1 MKTKSSLMKTLKAL
15 FFTILLTPCSL
26 LLTPLFLLLTP
37 SSFAQSP
44 AWLDF
49 SQRKLAYPDAEYF
62 TGFGIAK
69 VNKNETMEEKL
80 KTAESYAR
88 QGLSE
93 SVKVTVQS
101 TAVHQV
107 EEKDRKI
114 ADDYKQSVASFSNV
128 SLSGLKTETWFDK
141 KSKTA
146 YAFTWVN
153 KQELADICKNQMNL
167 HTSQLESKLKEA
179 NQLFSSGQKQKA
191 LDIYNTCFPLVRQ
204 MEEDL
209 VMLVTI
215 GKSLGGKLPGD
226 YESQISS
233 AISGIQ
239 QNTNLNLDELCQ
251 LLAGRLNAQL
261 GKFTQTIR
269 MVPFTYQDSK
279 MASELSARFLNIF
292 EQKLTDQGLSVS
304 SMAGQNAGN
313 SILLSGTYWEEGD
326 YLKFIAVVKNPDNG
340 KTLASAENRI
350 PKSWMLANNLAFK
363 PENFEDAMQRMK
375 VMTKDELIGGGLL
388 LNVWTNKGD
397 ENLLFTDGE
406 IMKLSVRVNHECY
419 LRFIYYFAD
428 GTKTLLD
435 DNYYISNDQINKVVT
450 LPTDYK
456 CYPPFGAE
464 TLQVVAQNEKFQPL
478 QIKDEDGYKIILENT
493 QAIVN
498 TIRGFKKDSDQKLFA
513 EKRLTITTIKK

>member
-1 MKTKSSLMKTLKAL
+1 MKTLK
-15 FFTILLTPCSL
+15 ILLSSCFIVVCSL
-26 LLTPLFLLLTP
+26 FTLHCAV
-37 SSFAQSP
+37 AQSP
-44 AWLDF
+44 SWLDF
-49 SQRKLAYPDAEYF
+49 TQRKLAYPDAQYF
-62 TGFGIAK
+62 TGFGTVK
-69 VNKNETMEEKL
+69 VNKGESVDEKL

-101 TAVHQV
+101 MVVHQV

-114 ADDYKQSVASFSNV
+114 ADDYKQSVTSFSNV
-128 SLSGLKTETWFDK
+128 NLSGLKNETWFDK

-146 YAFTWVN
+146 YAFAWVN
-153 KQELADICKNQMNL
+153 KEDLAEVYQKLLNL
-167 HTSQLESKLKEA
+167 HTSQLDSKLREA
-179 NQLFSSGQKQKA
+179 NQLFAIGQKQKA
-191 LDIYNTCFPLVRQ
+191 LEIYNTCFPLVRQ

-215 GKSLGGKLPGD
+215 GKSPGGNLPGD
-226 YESQISS
+226 YESQIST

-251 LLAGRLNAQL
+251 LLAGRLSEQL
-261 GKFTQTIR
+261 GKFTPTIR
-269 MVPFTYQDSK
+269 LIPFTYQDSK
-279 MASELSARFLNIF
+279 MASELSARFLTLF

-304 SMAGQNAGN
+304 TMGGQNSGN

-326 YLKFIAVVKNPDNG
+326 YLKFIAVVKNPENG

-350 PKSWMLANNLAFK
+350 PKSWLQANNLAFK

-397 ENLLFTDGE
+397 ENLLFTEGE
-406 IMKLSVRVNHECY
+406 TMKLSVRVNHECY
-419 LRFIYYFAD
+419 LRFIYYFSD
-428 GTKTLLD
+428 GTKTLLE
-435 DNYYISNDQINKVVT
+435 DNYYIPGDQVNKVVT
-450 LPTDYK
+450 LPADFT
-456 CYPPFGAE
+456 CFPPFGAE
-464 TLQVVAQNEKFQPL
+464 TLQVVAQNEKLQPL
-478 QIKDEDGYKIILENT
+478 QIKDQDGYKIILENT